1 MVIGHPGQI
10 GLPVLALVEAVHNT
24 EAVVVTVPSRSTTVN
39 LVVGMTGKPDS
50 VMIKNA
56 QVGESTSAVY
66 YRGDGEKDRKKKTNS
81 KTRHPEFHAKI
92 LRFFEFPI
100 VAAI

>member
-10 GLPVLALVEAVHNT
+10 GLPVLALVEAVYKT
-24 EAVVVTVPSRSTTVN
+24 EAVFVTAPSRSTTVN
-39 LVVGMTGKPDS
+39 LVVEMTAKPDS

-66 YRGDGEKDRKKKTNS
+66 
-81 KTRHPEFHAKI
+81 
-92 LRFFEFPI
+92 
-100 VAAI
+100 

>member
-10 GLPVLALVEAVHNT
+10 GLPVLALVEVVHKT
-24 EAVVVTVPSRSTTVN
+24 EAVFVTAPSRSTTVN
-39 LVVGMTGKPDS
+39 LVVEMTAKPDS

-66 YRGDGEKDRKKKTNS
+66 
-81 KTRHPEFHAKI
+81 
-92 LRFFEFPI
+92 
-100 VAAI
+100 

>member
-10 GLPVLALVEAVHNT
+10 GLPVLALVEGGHNT
-24 EAVVVTVPSRSTTVN
+24 EAVVVTVPSRNTTVN

-66 YRGDGEKDRKKKTNS
+66 
-81 KTRHPEFHAKI
+81 
-92 LRFFEFPI
+92 
-100 VAAI
+100 